1 MVILEDEEHAK
12 KRGANILAKISG
24 YYANSDGYDMVAP
37 SGEGAA
43 RCMKGAM
50 KDAGLEIDYINTH
63 GTSTPV
69 HTDQNQIGCTLNER
83 SLAAKRGSPIQIMS
97 PGIGICGRQFAVNA
111 SAESSN
117 DGRHNP
123 GHHKSI
129 RSHEVGTHHTTQGED
144 SGADHRRDHHAG
156 RPERTDVAFGFVVG
170 WRIG

>member
-1 MVILEDEEHAK
+1 MHCGGNPDERYGQAGFPQDALHRAGQEGMQV
-12 KRGANILAKISG
+12 RGASCRHRGNRG
-24 YYANSDGYDMVAP
+24 
-37 SGEGAA
+37 
-43 RCMKGAM
+43 
-50 KDAGLEIDYINTH
+50 
-63 GTSTPV
+63 
-69 HTDQNQIGCTLNER
+69 HTDQNQIGGTLNER

-97 PGIGICGRQFAVNA
+97 PGIGIGGRQFAVHA

-129 RSHEVGTHHTTQGED
+129 RGHEVGTNHTTQGED

>member
-1 MVILEDEEHAK
+1 MQV
-12 KRGANILAKISG
+12 RGASCRHRGNRG
-24 YYANSDGYDMVAP
+24 
-37 SGEGAA
+37 
-43 RCMKGAM
+43 
-50 KDAGLEIDYINTH
+50 
-63 GTSTPV
+63 
-69 HTDQNQIGCTLNER
+69 HTDQNQIGGTLNER
-83 SLAAKRGSPIQIMS
+83 GLAAKRGSPIQIMS
-97 PGIGICGRQFAVNA
+97 PGIGIGGRQFAVHA

-129 RSHEVGTHHTTQGED
+129 RCHEVGTHHTTQGED